1 MRCCGVTKPARIK
14 MSIWGRGALM
24 CFMASASERVP
35 ASWRAISIASSA
47 SIRTLLSDSAIWASV
62 MRPAALRC
70 LRSVL
75 GWAEVSL
82 ARVWIAYSPIHF
94 KSRWRAAFPSRGAGL
109 FRAVFLTYQT
119 LPVCVGNIR
128 WVSTRSYG
136 NFVIGQ
142 WVPACH
148 RRVDMSA
155 ARLASL
161 YS

>member
-1 MRCCGVTKPARIK
+1 VLHGFRERTRAGELARDLDRLV
-14 MSIWGRGALM
+14 GLDPDVVVGQRH
-24 CFMASASERVP
+24 
-35 ASWRAISIASSA
+35 
-47 SIRTLLSDSAIWASV
+47 
-62 MRPAALRC
+62 
-70 LRSVL
+70 L
-75 GWAEVSL
+75 GLGDETGGPEMLAQRLGMAEVSL

-142 WVPACH
+142 WVTACH